1 MKRIAVLTSGGD
13 ASTMNKCLSTLVTYA
28 NQNDCE
34 IYFVFNG
41 YKGLYNNEIYKA
53 NYTETRLW
61 WDQPGTRIFSSRFTD
76 ILKEE
81 VQQKMVENLKQHQI
95 DYLVVI
101 GGDGSY
107 KGARLLSK
115 SGVKV
120 FCLPGTIDN
129 DVASSSY
136 SIGFDTSLNVVVN
149 AIKQIK
155 SCMNSHANVAM
166 VEIMGRHCI
175 DLTVFAGIAT
185 EADIVITPESHYS
198 PSELLTR
205 ILEKRKTNKRG
216 IVILF
221 VENYLGTN
229 DIPSAK
235 EYIDF
240 IHKNSNEAVKLTV
253 LGYTQRGGQPTA
265 MDLLRASMMS
275 LEVFSLIKDNQFNK
289 IIGNHEFE
297 VVAYDIEDGI
307 EMRNPSRKELIEKF
321 FK

>member
-1 MKRIAVLTSGGD
+1 MKKVAILTSGGD
-13 ASTMNKCLSTLVTYA
+13 ASTMNKCLSTFVTYA
-28 NQNDCE
+28 NQNNCE

-61 WDQPGTRIFSSRFTD
+61 WDQPGTRIFSSRFLD
-76 ILKEE
+76 ILKDE
-81 VQQKMVENLKQHQI
+81 VQDKMVENLNKHEI

-107 KGARLLSK
+107 KGAKLLSK
-115 SGVKV
+115 KGVKV

-136 SIGFDTSLNVVVN
+136 SIGFDTSLNVIVN

-166 VEIMGRHCI
+166 IEIMGRHCI

-185 EADIVITPESHYS
+185 EADIIITPESHYT
-198 PSELLTR
+198 PVELLAK
-205 ILEKRKTNKRG
+205 IQEKRRFNKRG

-221 VENYLGTN
+221 VENYLGS
-229 DIPSAK
+229 DGIPPVK

-240 IHKNSNEAVKLTV
+240 IHKNSNEAIKLNV

-265 MDLLRASMMS
+265 MDLIRASMMV
-275 LEVFSLIKDNQFNK
+275 LEVYELIKMNLYNK
-289 IIGNHEFE
+289 IVGNHEFE
-297 VVAYDIEDGI
+297 VVSYDLDDGLN
-307 EMRNPSRKELIEKF
+307 MQNPSRKELIEKF